1 MIYLNLRLLQID
13 YEKYPELII
22 AAQHIGKLYK
32 ENKNFYNLFFIGKCL
47 GIIDY
52 IKRVPFGLRKYRLY
66 LPEEIMIKVKY

>member
-22 AAQHIGKLYK
+22 AAQHIGNFIG
-32 ENKNFYNLFFIGKCL
+32 NKKFYNFICIGKCL

-52 IKRVPFGLRKYRLY
+52 IKRVPYGLRKYRLY
-66 LPEEIMIKVKY
+66 LPEEIMIKVKIN